1 MLRVLYP
8 RCTPGWGSFSCLA
21 PRKERQAGS
30 EDWTFLHTQ
39 SLFPGKWSCQKLPVT
54 GTQAFELPKSS
65 GAKRQRSEASC
76 PQAEPP
82 PCPQGTLVTSI
93 LVGPEVTLTRA
104 ELGFHQ
110 HEGGFPGGSDDKE
123 SACNARD
130 LGSIP
135 GWGRSPGEGNGYPLQ
150 CSCLENPMDRGAWRR
165 YSLWGH
171 EESDTTEPLTLSLH
185 FLPSQHDS
193 LGHGHSVC

>member
-1 MLRVLYP
+1 M
-8 RCTPGWGSFSCLA
+8 
-21 PRKERQAGS
+21 
-30 EDWTFLHTQ
+30 
-39 SLFPGKWSCQKLPVT
+39 T

-82 PCPQGTLVTSI
+82 PCPEGTLVTSI

-110 HEGGFPGGSDDKE
+110 HEGGFPGGSDGKE

-130 LGSIP
+130 LGL
-135 GWGRSPGEGNGYPLQ
+135 R
-150 CSCLENPMDRGAWRR
+150 
-165 YSLWGH
+165 
-171 EESDTTEPLTLSLH
+171 T
-185 FLPSQHDS
+185 LPSGF
-193 LGHGHSVC
+193 LGGGSGQEPACKARNVRGI